1 MDMNDLR
8 EGRVGVEM
16 HDHAVCTYDTEE
28 EMLGALTAF
37 VQEGVGRNDLIVF
50 VHSFDS
56 DEAAWRFVQ
65 RATPGLTPTQ
75 REALV
80 VVSLYTQAF
89 EAGARR
95 IDHEHVGR
103 VVADLVD
110 RARSGGRAGTRI
122 FVDASRR
129 YFAGARTAEWF
140 EFEAWL
146 GKRLQA
152 KVGLVCAY
160 QRSDIMRPDVLP
172 EVLRTHAYRF
182 GPS

>member
-1 MDMNDLR
+1 MC
-8 EGRVGVEM
+8 
-16 HDHAVCTYDTEE
+16 AYDTEE
-28 EMLGALTAF
+28 EMLAALSTF
-37 VQEGVGRNDLIVF
+37 VAEGIEHNELIVF

-56 DEAAWRFVQ
+56 DDAAWRFVQ
-65 RATPGLTPTQ
+65 RAAPSVPLEHQ
-75 REALV
+75 RQIV

-89 EAGARR
+89 QGAAAQ

-103 VVADLVD
+103 VVESLVE
-110 RARSGGRAGTRI
+110 RARTDSRAGTRI

-129 YFAGARTAEWF
+129 YFAGERATEWF
-140 EFEAWL
+140 AFESWL

-160 QRSDIMRPDVLP
+160 QRSDIMRADILP

-182 GPS
+182 EGS